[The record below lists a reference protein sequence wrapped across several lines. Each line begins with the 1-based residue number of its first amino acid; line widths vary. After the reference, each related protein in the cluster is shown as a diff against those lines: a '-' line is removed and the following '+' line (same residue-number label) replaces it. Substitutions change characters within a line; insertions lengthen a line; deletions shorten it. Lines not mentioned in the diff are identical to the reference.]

1 MPFQF
6 AYVILTT
13 AFSKSQTNYSKYGK
27 TINEGSCEPD
37 ARFCLWCGGPCSL
50 AQCLGLA
57 QLQNIGTDL
66 AGTRGGEGGRGRKS
80 ITFCFVTTPP
90 PPHPLPTGSCFNMKA
105 GKYRKV
111 GWQERERD
119 FGRVAGEHHPD
130 LVGSANFGRPIQIIL
145 IEKCSVSDTDP
156 YSMVFCI
163 RIRIRVRIQV
173 LKKAKKMNNFLK
185 IIFKL

>member
-1 MPFQF
+1 
-6 AYVILTT
+6 
-13 AFSKSQTNYSKYGK
+13 
-27 TINEGSCEPD
+27 
-37 ARFCLWCGGPCSL
+37 
-50 AQCLGLA
+50 
-57 QLQNIGTDL
+57 
-66 AGTRGGEGGRGRKS
+66 
-80 ITFCFVTTPP
+80 
-90 PPHPLPTGSCFNMKA
+90 MKA